1 MCLMKRYY
9 LFILSLLL
17 PLFVFALS
25 GKEHANDMKRIYP
38 FVDCQRNEK
47 IIDFYSLINNYL
59 DSPNDRNTGRP
70 DSIRY
75 HPKFGKMKFGSH
87 RIWYHW
93 GFNTDPKRF
102 APLVN
107 AVNSNIE
114 NGVISESDVDEFW
127 NCLMNEVSRRNRFL
141 MNRAAEIFGYKS
153 IGSISQSQ
161 RSQLNAFV
169 TILYSIHLL
178 GDHQT
183 TITDV
188 MVDLKSV
195 YGDIYNAIDNLAGR
209 NRANILKARHIKK
222 ELRTVQHDPV
232 IYLDKMEDSFS
243 SFLLALDG
251 SFYNYKEK
259 FEKMG
264 YVLK

>member
-1 MCLMKRYY
+1 MKRYY

-70 DSIRY
+70 DSIKY

-153 IGSISQSQ
+153 LGSISQNQ
-161 RSQLNAFV
+161 RRQLNAFV

-209 NRANILKARHIKK
+209 NRANILKARSLKK